1 LTEIHLCDVGSG
13 QGILRR
19 NGRGQMLR
27 TMAEVWPL
35 AGINTGAGAGLG
47 AEPPALGSVSRR
59 LSRLSES
66 CNRVTTWAG
75 WGEVGELR
83 YAGGVRCRASSL
95 LCSAMTDW
103 RGWCLS

>member
-1 LTEIHLCDVGSG
+1 MTEIYLCDVGSG

-35 AGINTGAGAGLG
+35 ADINTGAGAGLG

-59 LSRLSES
+59 LCRLSES
-66 CNRVTTWAG
+66 CHRVNAWGGRGAG
-75 WGEVGELR
+75 H
-83 YAGGVRCRASSL
+83 RCCA
-95 LCSAMTDW
+95 AA
-103 RGWCLS
+103 